1 MNSIG
6 SAVTWARQ
14 PILPSKKNYEKNTK
28 RCRRVHRSS
37 PTGPRGKPVQLRK
50 IIKAAAPKADEG
62 ISYKVPYYKYQGA
75 LVYFAAFKNH
85 IGLFVP
91 PPIIEEHKLELK
103 GYETAKAKLEIVPSA
118 PVLAYTSFRSDR
130 QGEWGANS
138 ACRAQT
144 QFRFGCFQA
153 DTAKLIC
160 DFRFLLCGLRQ
171 KQAPDQNGAKNP
183 ENCREHNVRKIMRAD
198 VHARETDQDRDEQTS
213 EASSTVRE
221 K

>member
-62 ISYKVPYYKYQGA
+62 ISYKVPYYKYHGA

-103 GYETAKAKLEIVPSA
+103 GYETAKA
-118 PVLAYTSFRSDR
+118 
-130 QGEWGANS
+130 
-138 ACRAQT
+138 
-144 QFRFGCFQA
+144 
-153 DTAKLIC
+153 
-160 DFRFLLCGLRQ
+160 
-171 KQAPDQNGAKNP
+171 
-183 ENCREHNVRKIMRAD
+183 
-198 VHARETDQDRDEQTS
+198 
-213 EASSTVRE
+213 TVRFPIGKPLPGALIKKLVKARIKRNE
-221 K
+221 AARKNRICRQSKT